1 MHMHLQSVWIVT
13 FGNCKVTETRLA
25 LEASKQRGMYVLEP
39 SVVAVA
45 LVILVAIWWCFVF
58 NVG

>member
-1 MHMHLQSVWIVT
+1 MWIVT
-13 FGNCKVTETRLA
+13 FGNCKVTETWLA
-25 LEASKQRGMYVLEP
+25 SEASKQRGMYVLEP
-39 SVVAVA
+39 SVAVA

>member
-1 MHMHLQSVWIVT
+1 VT
-13 FGNCKVTETRLA
+13 FGNCKVTETWLA
-25 LEASKQRGMYVLEP
+25 SEASKQRGMYVLEP
-39 SVVAVA
+39 SVAVA

>member
-1 MHMHLQSVWIVT
+1 MHMHLQSMWIVT
-13 FGNCKVTETRLA
+13 FGNCKVTETWLA
-25 LEASKQRGMYVLEP
+25 LEASKQRDMYVLEP